1 MLTLA
6 EYVTPHRCAGLC
18 GRDPTGGSS
27 SRQMRKLFDGGQ
39 QARQTRR
46 VGLVVWVD
54 DWQMQC
60 CGEPFGV
67 GSEVAWTVSEAD
79 GDWLDRMLGPDARS
93 RVDAAEDHHGQL
105 PAGTPRTRGTVIGIR
120 AVHCRYAAEP
130 GGDERAL
137 YPVPGSGVVSDI
149 ESADGW
155 TPDLAEARFVGYL
168 VELEQETG
176 T

>member
-1 MLTLA
+1 VLTLA

-18 GRDPTGGSS
+18 GRHPSGGSS
-27 SRQMRKLFDGGQ
+27 SRQIRKLFDGGQ

-120 AVHCRYAAEP
+120 AVIAGTRPSPAVMSGHCIRCLA
-130 GGDERAL
+130 
-137 YPVPGSGVVSDI
+137 PVLFLISNRQTAGHLTWPRRGSWATSW
-149 ESADGW
+149 S
-155 TPDLAEARFVGYL
+155 
-168 VELEQETG
+168 
-176 T
+176 